1 MNRLLLGAGL
11 ALAVLIAAATEARP
25 NSTTSTE
32 PAQPRGISIDL
43 GANDFRTYC
52 AACHGVSGKGDGTV
66 AEFLTIAAPDLTL
79 LSKRNGG
86 LFPSERII
94 EMIDGRTEVKV
105 HGPRD
110 MPVWGDWFNYEA
122 MTPDTDRD
130 TRAIIVRER
139 IDSLVA
145 YLESIQLK

>member
-1 MNRLLLGAGL
+1 MKKLLLGAGL
-11 ALAVLIAAATEARP
+11 VVALLVVAVPDARP
-25 NSTTSTE
+25 NSATTTE
-32 PAQPRGISIDL
+32 AAQPAGISIDL

-52 AACHGVSGKGDGTV
+52 AACHGASAKGDGTV

-86 LFPSERII
+86 LFPRERIT
-94 EMIDGRTEVKV
+94 ELIDGRTEVKV

-122 MTPDTDRD
+122 MTPDTNRE
-130 TRAIIVRER
+130 TRAIIVGER
-139 IDSLVA
+139 IGSLVG
-145 YLESIQLK
+145 YLESIQEK